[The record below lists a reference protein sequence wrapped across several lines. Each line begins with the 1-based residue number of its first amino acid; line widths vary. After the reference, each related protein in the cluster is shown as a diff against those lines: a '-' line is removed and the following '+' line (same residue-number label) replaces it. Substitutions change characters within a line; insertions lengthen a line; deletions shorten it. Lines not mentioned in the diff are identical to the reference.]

1 MSMVMIRFVLGVVA
15 VLSGSGLAAYAE
27 KVDLKFSD
35 CGRVTNRRGT
45 YQDSAAGSRFVFSD
59 ISLGGEC
66 GTVQS
71 AYLQGQR
78 WNNYLEAG
86 MQCKV
91 TATLRRRSGKSISGK
106 TLLIKNEKGELRK
119 KIRTDSKGK
128 ISTTFNVAASGPVAY
143 VLIGPKLA
151 KSRYVACV
159 VYWYDHMV

>member
-1 MSMVMIRFVLGVVA
+1 MGRLMTRVVMSAVVVLR
-15 VLSGSGLAAYAE
+15 GSGFAAYAE
-27 KVDLKFSD
+27 NVDLRFSE
-35 CGRVTNRRGT
+35 CGMITNRRGT
-45 YQDSAAGSRFVFSD
+45 YQDSEAGSRFVFSD

-91 TATLRRRSGKSISGK
+91 TATLKRRSGKVVSGK
-106 TLLIKNEKGELRK
+106 TLMIKNERGELRK
-119 KIRTDSKGK
+119 KIRTNSKGK
-128 ISTTFNVAASGPVAY
+128 ISTTFNVAASGPQAY

-159 VYWYDHMV
+159 LYRYDHMV